1 MSPSDYTVHF
11 GVENLKLLTTC
22 TSICFDTET
31 LQLKPESGKLRLLQ
45 LGSTARK
52 TIVLIDL
59 FQTDEDG
66 FGEIDRFFAGPERFW
81 LAHNAA
87 FDLGWLDVYGWHPKG
102 QVRDS
107 MLASRLLT
115 NGMSQ
120 VKNRLADVAK
130 RILGVEVDKE
140 QQRSDWSGDLS
151 QEQLDYAAKDV
162 ELLCEMDHPLH
173 QQIAEQGLGPAY
185 ALECRALPALTAM
198 ANTGLPWDRSKLLE
212 VQADYEKDIEN
223 IEREFYLELDEAL
236 PEGHKLPR
244 DPDRSLNLRKSAS
257 GSKSGKQVARFG
269 EYKPAGFNIGSSS
282 QFLEKLTALLGY
294 TPLHP
299 VTGKPS
305 TDRRTMQEHIGAH
318 PVIASYMQWKKI
330 EKRRQMVV
338 SLLKHQ
344 SPDGRIRA
352 SYMQLGAETG
362 RMTCSEP
369 NQQQIPRDE
378 QFRSAVVAPEG
389 WIFVGADFSQ
399 MELRLAAAVAED
411 KNMIQAFKAGI
422 DLHTATAEALSCDRQ
437 IAKSASF
444 GLLYGSGA
452 KGLMNYA
459 AGSGVRMTLEEA
471 HAVRS
476 AWLTEYSGISKWHR
490 KLSALSDRTSGVP
503 ELRIPVTEMRRF
515 LPGDM
520 NRLTVR
526 ANTPVQGSGAAILKC
541 AIGTLWKH
549 LEGSEEA
556 LLCAAL
562 HDELVLQVKNEPET
576 VEKWKNLLKNAM
588 ESAEARWL
596 GEIPAVADVKTG
608 QTWQECH

>member
-1 MSPSDYTVHF
+1 MSLSNYTVHF

-81 LAHNAA
+81 LAHNSA
-87 FDLGWLDVYGWHPKG
+87 FDLGWLAVYGWHPKG

-120 VKNRLADVAK
+120 VKNGLAHVAK

-162 ELLCEMDHPLH
+162 ELLCEMDQPLH
-173 QQIAEQGLGPAY
+173 QQIAEQGLGRAY
-185 ALECRALPALTAM
+185 ALECRALPAISAM
-198 ANTGLPWDRSKLLE
+198 SNTGLPWDRTKLVE
-212 VQADYEKDIEN
+212 VEKDYEKDIEN
-223 IEREFYLELDEAL
+223 LQREFLLELDEAL
-236 PEGHKLPR
+236 PEGEKLPR
-244 DPDRSLNLRKSAS
+244 NEDGSFNTRSRTT
-257 GSKSGKQVARFG
+257 GSVRLGTKQ
-269 EYKPAGFNIGSSS
+269 YAGFNMGSSK
-282 QFLEKLTALLGY
+282 QLLEKLTILLGEA
-294 TPLHP
+294 PIDP
-299 VTGKPS
+299 KTGKPS
-305 TDRRTMQEHIGAH
+305 ASRTALKEYTGQHH
-318 PVIASYMQWKKI
+318 VITTYLDWKKA
-330 EKRRQMVV
+330 EKRRQMTV

-352 SYMQLGAETG
+352 SYWQLGADTG
-362 RMTCSEP
+362 RMTCSDP

-452 KGLMNYA
+452 QGLRNYA
-459 AGSGVRMTLEEA
+459 AGSGVRMTLEES

-490 KLSALSDRTSGVP
+490 KLSALSDRTSGMP
-503 ELRIPVTEMRRF
+503 ELRIPVTEMRRY

-541 AIGTLWKH
+541 AMGTLWKH

-556 LLCAAL
+556 LLCAAI
-562 HDELVLQVKNEPET
+562 HDELILQVKNEPET

-588 ESAEARWL
+588 ESAEAKWL
-596 GEIPAVADVKTG
+596 GEIPAVADVKEG